1 MAISEQVVS
10 TLSNAQLSQNT
21 FVSFLVG
28 NVLGFCRNENA
39 YGKCLLWFHYFGSKI
54 DTISISE

>member
-21 FVSFLVG
+21 FVSVLGG

-39 YGKCLLWFHYFGSKI
+39 YGKCLL
-54 DTISISE
+54 